1 MNAHAQT
8 RFLTARKLLLSYFEA
23 SKMLVEAHS
32 GDKGGTIVSAP
43 CQPDLCLVTNQTLD
57 FSIVIPPNPPPSRQ
71 SPNTAHD
78 RPEIQEMPLIFSACS
93 PIPNI
98 RDYNPEP

>member
-23 SKMLVEAHS
+23 SKMIVEAHS

-57 FSIVIPPNPPPSRQ
+57 FSIVIPPNPLLQDKARTQHTKDPKFKM
-71 SPNTAHD
+71 
-78 RPEIQEMPLIFSACS
+78 RP
-93 PIPNI
+93 
-98 RDYNPEP
+98 